1 MTKADGTVLVEAVYN
16 YQDATG
22 NSILTITL
30 GGVAL
35 TFDMKNE
42 DAPEVSEADA
52 QRLASWAATEDAS
65 LVQDTSIA
73 LIQYD
78 GQEGYQDT
86 LLNYY
91 AVAMLVDFTP
101 PTALGP
107 RPSRALTHA
116 HHAVS
121 KSALGRQ
128 IIRETST
135 KCVARK
141 LGELN
146 LAKTSSVTA
155 LPRNNS
161 IAPQCYG
168 CCGLGCYCLSGRRCG
183 VTRLYTSP
191 CSQHDACIR
200 QRSWYHCMREF
211 TRAAVSVWVCNYGY

>member
-1 MTKADGTVLVEAVYN
+1 MSKADGTVLVEAVYN
-16 YQDATG
+16 YEDATG

-52 QRLASWAATEDAS
+52 QRLAAWAATEDAS
-65 LVQDTSIA
+65 LVQDASIA

-91 AVAMLVDFTP
+91 AVAMLVDFTA

-107 RPSRALTHA
+107 RPSRPLTRA

-121 KSALGRQ
+121 KRGLGRQ
-128 IIRETST
+128 IISEIS
-135 KCVARK
+135 
-141 LGELN
+141 
-146 LAKTSSVTA
+146 
-155 LPRNNS
+155 
-161 IAPQCYG
+161 
-168 CCGLGCYCLSGRRCG
+168 
-183 VTRLYTSP
+183 
-191 CSQHDACIR
+191 
-200 QRSWYHCMREF
+200 
-211 TRAAVSVWVCNYGY
+211 